1 MSEQDI
7 EFGIPV
13 WTLIFFKDADTLF
26 KDKLLL
32 EANFLNFIFNT

>member
-1 MSEQDI
+1 MREQGI

-13 WTLIFFKDADTLF
+13 WTLIFLKDADPLF

-32 EANFLNFIFNT
+32 EAKFLNVIFN